1 MQQQVGLYRQCVL
14 RPVRAMTRPKHQD
27 DATAAVLRRTRMMLL
42 LLLLMFSL
50 SSFPSVT
57 AECPGGC
64 TCYDEAVE
72 CYDQKLNRIP
82 DNILPAT
89 KTLILINN
97 EISDIESLAYLRELQ
112 FLNLDNNKIR
122 DIESLA
128 NLTQLA
134 ILYLYRNNIM
144 DIKSLAHLTKLETLD
159 LSYNEIMDIESLAH
173 LTELETLDL
182 SNNNISELKHGA
194 FANLSKLQSLTLS
207 NNNITE
213 VKNRVFSN
221 LPKLQI
227 LDLQNN
233 KISGIERE
241 SFTYLTKL
249 ETLILSNN
257 NISEVQNGAFANF
270 SKLQSLDLS
279 YNFIMDIESLSHLT
293 ELETLNL
300 SNNNISEV
308 KNGAFTNLWKLQA
321 LFLSGNK
328 IDNIET
334 GAFNNLTS
342 LRALFLDYNNIHKI
356 DLDMFKGL
364 KKLNRLFLDHNM
376 IRNIPPGTFD
386 SLASLSVLQLDNNP
400 LTCDCN
406 ILLFVNVLKKN
417 YPQRDV
423 LGDND
428 PSCHFPVEMSKKP
441 LKEITENDFNCTSPE
456 IIMAPENK
464 TVSVGEQLQ
473 LSCKA
478 VGDPEPFI
486 TWAKDDIEL
495 ELGQRVQVFQNNT
508 LIISKVERTDGGQY
522 KCVASNYLGRKSF
535 EAMVNVNGMQVRLC
549 RQCALRPVR
558 AMTVPMHQDAA
569 TAIFRRTM
577 VLLLLLLMFF
587 FSLSSFPS
595 VTAECP
601 GKCKCKVEFAFE
613 IINVYCSHQE
623 LDRIPDRIPPA
634 IKLLD
639 LSYNEIRDIESL
651 AHLTKLESLDLSHNE
666 IRDIESLAHLTG
678 LQSLD
683 LSYNEIRDI
692 ESLAHLTELQLLYLR
707 YNEIRDIESLAH
719 LTEIQLLMLSNNNI
733 SEVKNGAFA
742 NLSKLQTLLL
752 NGNKIENIETG
763 VFNNL
768 TSLESLFLHE
778 NNIHKLDLEMFK
790 GLTKLNRLFLDHNMI
805 RNIPPGTFDSLTSLS
820 LLQLDHNPLTCDCN
834 ILFFFNILKKSY
846 PQRDVLGNYDPSC
859 HFPVEMRE
867 KSLKE
872 ITENDFNCTS
882 PDVIVVPENK
892 AVSVGEQ
899 LQLSCKAVGDPEPF
913 ITWTKDDIDLELGQ
927 RVQVFQNNTLIISK
941 VERMDGGKYKCVAS
955 NSLGQNSFEAMINV
969 IGRFSG
975 KWLKYHV
982 RSNTMFFFL
991 LLLY

>member
-144 DIKSLAHLTKLETLD
+144 DIKSLAHLTK
-159 LSYNEIMDIESLAH
+159 
-173 LTELETLDL
+173 LETLDL

>member
-159 LSYNEIMDIESLAH
+159 LS
-173 LTELETLDL
+173 
-182 SNNNISELKHGA
+182 NNNISELKHGA
-194 FANLSKLQSLTLS
+194 FANLSKLQS
-207 NNNITE
+207 
-213 VKNRVFSN
+213 
-221 LPKLQI
+221 

>member
-144 DIKSLAHLTKLETLD
+144 DIKSLAH
-159 LSYNEIMDIESLAH
+159 
-173 LTELETLDL
+173 
-182 SNNNISELKHGA
+182 
-194 FANLSKLQSLTLS
+194 
-207 NNNITE
+207 
-213 VKNRVFSN
+213 
-221 LPKLQI
+221 
-227 LDLQNN
+227 
-233 KISGIERE
+233 
-241 SFTYLTKL
+241 LTKL